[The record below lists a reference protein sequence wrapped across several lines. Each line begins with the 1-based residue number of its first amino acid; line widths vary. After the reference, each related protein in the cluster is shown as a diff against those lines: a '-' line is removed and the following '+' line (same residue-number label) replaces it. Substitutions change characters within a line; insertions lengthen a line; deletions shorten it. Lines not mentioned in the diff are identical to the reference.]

1 MEQVGKW
8 VSGQTEATN
17 VVPFCFVITAVSYEQ
32 ASYDTQQSRFFRQD
46 IYVFIK
52 VAVNLSKRKTPA
64 QCFSLNFIIF
74 S

>member
-8 VSGQTEATN
+8 VSGQIEATK

-46 IYVFIK
+46 IYVFTRLLLI
-52 VAVNLSKRKTPA
+52 
-64 QCFSLNFIIF
+64 
-74 S
+74 

>member
-32 ASYDTQQSRFFRQD
+32 ASYDTQQSFFD
-46 IYVFIK
+46 
-52 VAVNLSKRKTPA
+52 KTYMFL
-64 QCFSLNFIIF
+64 QRLLLI
-74 S
+74 